1 VREMTD
7 WKSTDLRYWTD
18 KRKGYLHLRRVSAS
32 SIMVFKKRKYLF
44 SVEPNELRK
53 AAEAIVPW
61 PKDE

>member
-1 VREMTD
+1 
-7 WKSTDLRYWTD
+7 
-18 KRKGYLHLRRVSAS
+18 
-32 SIMVFKKRKYLF
+32 MVYKKRKYLF